1 MKTRPVKVKWLKQLL
16 IIFLVTGLIAGTASC
31 GKGNGPS
38 AAPIKVGLLPVED
51 SLPFFVAEQNGY
63 FKEVGIQVEPIIFNS
78 ALERDSAF
86 QAGQIDAG
94 VADVVAASA
103 MVQAGVRLKIVSLT
117 VGATPA
123 EGRFAILAS
132 PHSPIQAARDL
143 AGVPIAISD
152 NSIIEYV
159 TDQLLAEA
167 GLAPDQIK
175 KTSVAKIP
183 VRLELL
189 LNGKLQAAT
198 LPDPFASLAEHQGA
212 RVILDDTKAQHN
224 YSQVVILASQ
234 SLIDQRPE
242 DLKKLLQACARAGA
256 ELNAHPEK
264 YRALMV
270 EKAQV
275 PEAIKDSY
283 AGTKYAVGQ
292 IPAPEDIE
300 RVVKWM
306 QAKGLLKKPLSYE
319 ELVDNRW
326 VKP

>member
-1 MKTRPVKVKWLKQLL
+1 MKIKIRQLVAT
-16 IIFLVTGLIAGTASC
+16 FLLMALTLGTAGC
-31 GKGNGPS
+31 GKAPS
-38 AAPIKVGLLPVED
+38 QSTAPIKVGLLPVED
-51 SLPFFVAEQNGY
+51 SLPFFVALQNGY
-63 FKEVGIQVEPIIFNS
+63 FQEAGLEVQPIIFNS

-94 VADVVAASA
+94 VADVVAAAA
-103 MVQAGVRLKIVSLT
+103 MVQAGIPLRIVSLT

-132 PHSPIQAARDL
+132 PHSALRTPGDL

-159 TDQLLAEA
+159 TDQLLAAA
-167 GLAPDQIK
+167 GLAPGETK

-198 LPDPFASLAEHQGA
+198 LPDPFASLAQHQGA
-212 RVILDDTKAQHN
+212 KVILDDTKARHN

-234 SLIDQRPE
+234 LLMNQRPD
-242 DLKKLLQACARAGA
+242 DLKRLLQACTRASG

-264 YRALMV
+264 YRSLMV
-270 EKAQV
+270 EKARV

-283 AGTKYAVGQ
+283 PGTKYAVGQ
-292 IPAPEDIE
+292 IPAPEDIQ
-300 RVVKWM
+300 RVVNWM
-306 QAKGLLKKPLSYE
+306 QAKGLLKQPLSYE